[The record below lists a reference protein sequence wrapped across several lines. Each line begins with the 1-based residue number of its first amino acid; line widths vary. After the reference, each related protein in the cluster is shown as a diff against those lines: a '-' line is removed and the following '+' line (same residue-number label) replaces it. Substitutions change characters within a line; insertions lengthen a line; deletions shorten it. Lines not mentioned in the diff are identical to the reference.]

1 VTPDEVLEALKTHEF
16 DQVHSVASPA
26 FRADITSEEIRRVW
40 TAMEASIG
48 AVQSVDP
55 GVELYDLA
63 LHCEKGDAHL
73 QIAYRDGTIAG
84 LVLLEGAPTGR
95 FGR

>member
-1 VTPDEVLEALKTHEF
+1 VTPNEVLEALKTHEF

-26 FRADITSEEIRRVW
+26 FRADISSQEIRRVW
-40 TAMEASIG
+40 TAMESSIG
-48 AVQSVDP
+48 AVQAVDP
-55 GVELYDLA
+55 CVELHDLA

-73 QIAYRDGTIAG
+73 QIAYRDGILSG
-84 LVLLEGAPTGR
+84 LVLLEGAPTGL